1 MNKKITVR
9 KKELATNNAIKQG
22 LMKKNPDN
30 YKYLYTK
37 YYNLDNTHH
46 DIFLNKTTGDYES
59 IMVEPWNTDEQE

>member
-46 DIFLNKTTGDYES
+46 DIFLNKETGHYES
-59 IMVEPWNTDEQE
+59 VRVELWATEEEE